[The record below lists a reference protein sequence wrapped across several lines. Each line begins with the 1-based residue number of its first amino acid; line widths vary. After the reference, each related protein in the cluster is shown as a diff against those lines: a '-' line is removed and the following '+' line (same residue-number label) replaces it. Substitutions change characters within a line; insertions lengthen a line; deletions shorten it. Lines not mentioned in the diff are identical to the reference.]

1 MKGFF
6 KYKRFA
12 AKEFK
17 RMVVSGGDLFEPY
30 KPLAMSFLNYADT
43 TLVDKI
49 DEGITAY
56 PVIATFEL
64 SSVVPSAYKHMFTY
78 KSFQSKID
86 TLQYARSNIS
96 MFDGKEDI
104 LRVFLAVNFIEFV
117 LTCKLVEFYVTGTAE
132 YNRFNNYSDYKV
144 NFKEI
149 GMGIRTFK
157 YLDVFKTYDSMSV
170 DEWVTK
176 LSNIEP
182 SRVKMITLTTK
193 RVLNIILGSSQGV

>member
-1 MKGFF
+1 
-6 KYKRFA
+6 
-12 AKEFK
+12 
-17 RMVVSGGDLFEPY
+17 
-30 KPLAMSFLNYADT
+30 
-43 TLVDKI
+43 
-49 DEGITAY
+49 
-56 PVIATFEL
+56 
-64 SSVVPSAYKHMFTY
+64 MFTY

-104 LRVFLAVNFIEFV
+104 LRVFLAINFLEFV

-149 GMGIRTFK
+149 GMGIRIFK

-182 SRVKMITLTTK
+182 SKVKMITLTTK

>member
-12 AKEFK
+12 SKEFK
-17 RMVVSGGDLFEPY
+17 RMLASGGGLFEPY
-30 KPLAMSFLNYADT
+30 KPLAMSFLNYVDT

-56 PVIATFEL
+56 PVIATYEL
-64 SSVVPSAYKHMFTY
+64 SSVVPSAYNHMFTY

-104 LRVFLAVNFIEFV
+104 LRVFLAVNFLEFV

-132 YNRFNNYSDYKV
+132 YNRFNNYSVYKV

-182 SRVKMITLTTK
+182 SKVKMITLTTK